1 MLKREQ
7 KYKLQSAE
15 VNQLFSRREPRGKFK
30 NELLL
35 ELGQFLEI
43 TAKVTDRQSINIS
56 SFIHWIKPAILHDQ
70 YLFIKNDGDLD
81 PSGYVLWAWVSRKT
95 LNEYFTQERFALHPM
110 CWNEGKYLIIVDFAI
125 VDNSLSQTV
134 IRNLYRRARSQADIS
149 FNTVNICV
157 RNQAGFVVK
166 HNRKS
171 DYGN

>member
-1 MLKREQ
+1 MTIQQREYKTTSIVNEQFIGRAQ
-7 KYKLQSAE
+7 KGKHKEEVLQ
-15 VNQLFSRREPRGKFK
+15 
-30 NELLL
+30 

-43 TAKVTDRQSINIS
+43 TAKVIDRQSINIS

-110 CWNEGKYLIIVDFAI
+110 CWNEGKYLIIVDFVIA
-125 VDNSLSQTV
+125 DNSLSQTV

-149 FNTVNICV
+149 FNTINICV